1 MSTFSFPSQTVLL
14 VPLAVTPAQLLKVAL
29 SSSVVQVQLR
39 QRSTGL
45 YLDLWQDKTRLCS
58 GVLCQDR
65 TWLVRDKALGLPG
78 DFTFMDTEGT
88 QDPDYTQLGTRY
100 RLFYRAGWNM

>member
-1 MSTFSFPSQTVLL
+1 MSGLSATSQTLLL
-14 VPLAVTPAQLLKVAL
+14 VPLAAAPAQLLKVSL
-29 SSSVVQVQLR
+29 TSTSVQVQLR

-45 YLDLWQDKTRLCS
+45 YLDLWQDKARLCS
-58 GVLCQDR
+58 GILCQDR

-100 RLFYRAGWNM
+100 RLLYRAGWRT